1 MGDRLAI
8 GAGWSRLAAVGDH
21 ATAAPGAPERRGGA
35 LDQVAERFV
44 VAELRDP
51 DRRRQLAGRAATPG
65 TEAAGNVL
73 GPPDRAIEVGIDQDG
88 REAPRRSARGSHAP
102 RSRL

>member
-51 DRRRQLAGRAATPG
+51 DRGRQLGADAPSRTAPPNTQAADD
-65 TEAAGNVL
+65 VL
-73 GPPDRAIEVGIDQDG
+73 GPADRAIEVGIGQDD
-88 REAPRRSARGSHAP
+88 RE
-102 RSRL
+102 